1 MRTVIIIPARLKSS
15 RFPGKP
21 LAKIN
26 GKELILWVTHVAQK
40 TLGKQNVYVATDD
53 NKIKKFLIKN
63 NINFIMT
70 SKKCLT
76 GTDRVAEASKK
87 VNSDIYINLQG
98 DAPLTPPRFIT
109 QLINQMLRNPSTS
122 MCTPV
127 IPFDKESFSNLLK
140 DKQKN
145 RVGATT
151 VVFNSNRDALYF
163 SKEIIPC
170 ANSKNKD
177 PSVEIYH
184 HVGVYCYKKS
194 ALMKYLKWPE
204 GLLERAEGLEQLR
217 FLENDEKVKC
227 VIVEKKQQ
235 AFWELNNPEDKIII
249 EMILEKTD
257 GK

>member
-1 MRTVIIIPARLKSS
+1 MRTVIIIPARFKSS

-98 DAPLTPPRFIT
+98 DEPLVKPIDIKRIILTKKKFINCIICGYKNLNKLENV
-109 QLINQMLRNPSTS
+109 QNKNIPKVIFNEKKELIYISRS
-122 MCTPV
+122 
-127 IPFDKESFSNLLK
+127 
-140 DKQKN
+140 
-145 RVGATT
+145 
-151 VVFNSNRDALYF
+151 
-163 SKEIIPC
+163 IIPGSKKNILK
-170 ANSKNKD
+170 NSFYHKQ
-177 PSVEIYH
+177 VCIYAFTKKELDLF
-184 HVGVYCYKKS
+184 YRLKKKS
-194 ALMKYLKWPE
+194 KLEKIEDIEILRFFELNRKIKMVKTQSVSLAVDEKKDIKIIEKYLN
-204 GLLERAEGLEQLR
+204 L
-217 FLENDEKVKC
+217 
-227 VIVEKKQQ
+227 
-235 AFWELNNPEDKIII
+235 
-249 EMILEKTD
+249 
-257 GK
+257 